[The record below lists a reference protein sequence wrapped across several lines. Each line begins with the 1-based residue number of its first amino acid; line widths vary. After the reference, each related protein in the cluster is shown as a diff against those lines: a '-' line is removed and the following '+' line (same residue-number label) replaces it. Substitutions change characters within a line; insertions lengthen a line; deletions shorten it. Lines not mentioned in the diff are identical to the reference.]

1 MGQLANSLSVRDK
14 GTFPS
19 QPEPNPKGQVV
30 HDPKG
35 KGPEQ
40 VKSIITL
47 RSGTQVDNKVELP
60 REIEGPSV
68 DAEPMVEP
76 KPVKTD
82 PSPSEPSLRL
92 MFLRYHTHRG

>member
-1 MGQLANSLSVRDK
+1 MSQLANSISARDK

-30 HDPKG
+30 HYPKG

-60 REIEGPSV
+60 RETEEPSV
-68 DAEPMVEP
+68 DVEPMLEP
-76 KPVKTD
+76 
-82 PSPSEPSLRL
+82 
-92 MFLRYHTHRG
+92 